1 MPSISDL
8 KQSKFLTKA
17 DVIPPVLVTIR
28 GYEQVNVAKEGVEPE
43 MKWCL
48 QFDELEKPLV
58 LNSTNGQI
66 IAAITGS
73 EDFDGWIGHKIVL
86 YNDPNISFAGK
97 LTGGIRC
104 RAPRNQPAAAPQ
116 PKPAPAAPPAQKPN
130 PAPAPAS
137 TPAPATAA
145 GDDEVPF

>member
-1 MPSISDL
+1 MPSLSDL

-17 DVIPPVLVTIR
+17 DVTPPVLVTIR

-43 MKWCL
+43 LKWCL
-48 QFDELEKPLV
+48 QFEELEKPLV

-73 EDFDGWIGHKIVL
+73 EDFDGWIGHKIVM

-104 RAPRNQPAAAPQ
+104 RAPRAQPA
-116 PKPAPAAPPAQKPN
+116 KPAPAQSAPKPTPVAVPKPVPA
-130 PAPAPAS
+130 APAAVPE
-137 TPAPATAA
+137 TEP
-145 GDDEVPF
+145 DDCPF

>member
-1 MPSISDL
+1 MPSVNDL

-28 GYEQVNVAKEGVEPE
+28 GYEQVNVAKDGVEPE
-43 MKWCL
+43 HKWAL

-73 EDFDGWIGHKIVL
+73 EDFDGWIGHKVVL
-86 YNDPNISFAGK
+86 YNDPNISFGGK

-104 RAPRNQPAAAPQ
+104 RAPRNQAPAVAPASKNAPQ
-116 PKPAPAAPPAQKPN
+116 
-130 PAPAPAS
+130 PAPAPAKS
-137 TPAPATAA
+137 NPVATPAPVTEP
-145 GDDEVPF
+145 DDTPF

>member
-1 MPSISDL
+1 MPSVNDL

-28 GYEQVNVAKEGVEPE
+28 GYEQVNVAKDGVEPE
-43 MKWCL
+43 NKWAL

-73 EDFDGWIGHKIVL
+73 EDFDGWIGHKVVL
-86 YNDPNISFAGK
+86 YNDPNISFGGK

-104 RAPRNQPAAAPQ
+104 RAPRNQA
-116 PKPAPAAPPAQKPN
+116 
-130 PAPAPAS
+130 PAPAPAPQNAPRPAQAPAKANPV
-137 TPAPATAA
+137 PAPAPVTDP
-145 GDDEVPF
+145 DDTPF